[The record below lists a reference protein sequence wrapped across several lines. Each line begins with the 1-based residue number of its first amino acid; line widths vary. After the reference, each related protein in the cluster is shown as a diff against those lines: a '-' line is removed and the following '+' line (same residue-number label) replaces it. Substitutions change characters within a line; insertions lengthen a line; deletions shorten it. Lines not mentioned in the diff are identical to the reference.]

1 MNRVLRRQLHQHVE
15 LLHTLVYRN
24 LKVRYRGS
32 VLGVYW
38 SMLNPLLMTGVYT
51 AVFGATFASY
61 YGDSI
66 LKYMLAVF
74 TGLSVIHFFSAATS
88 QALGSVVENGALL
101 NKISLPASLFP
112 ASTVMANA
120 FQFVVGTLPLL
131 ILLAVINSHSLVTV
145 IALAL
150 PLLALTCVS
159 LGAGFL
165 LSALYVFFRDL
176 PYFYEIAMYALR
188 IGTPVFY
195 PAEIVP
201 EKIRGFVVW
210 NPLSMIIESVRNTV
224 LLSTMPSLQ
233 LTLALVGSSAVV
245 LTVGWGYFQI
255 WRHHYM
261 DLL

>member
-1 MNRVLRRQLHQHVE
+1 MNRVLRRHLHQQLE
-15 LLHTLVYRN
+15 LLYTLVYRN

-61 YGDSI
+61 YGNSI

-74 TGLSVIHFFSAATS
+74 TGLSVIHFFAAATS
-88 QALGSVVENGALL
+88 QALVSIVENRALL

-112 ASTVMANA
+112 ASAVVANA

-131 ILLAVINSHSLVTV
+131 VVLAVINSHSLVTV
-145 IALAL
+145 IALL
-150 PLLALTCVS
+150 CPLLALTCVS

-224 LLSTMPSLQ
+224 LLATLPNIK
-233 LTLALVGSSAVV
+233 LTLALVVSSVMV
-245 LTVGWGYFQI
+245 LIVGWGYFRV
-255 WRHHYM
+255 WRHRYM